1 MSRKNISDVNETGET
16 KDDSVVMKIDNLTK
30 VFESAA
36 GEVVA
41 LRGISISIRKG
52 EFVAVV
58 GPSGSGKS
66 TLLNIIGALDRPTSG
81 KVFIRG
87 VDIFSLSDSEL
98 ATMRNYLIGF
108 IFQSYNLIS
117 RTTVQKNVELPTI
130 LSGMDRAERGRRATK
145 ILSVLGI
152 GDKAGFKPATLS
164 GGQQQRVAIAR
175 ALMNDP
181 AIILADEPTG
191 NLDTKTGQ
199 EVFNLLRMLSSK
211 FRRTIVMVTHN
222 AELAE
227 ASDRAIYIR
236 DGMVEREA
244 VHRR

>member
-1 MSRKNISDVNETGET
+1 MDSRDRLER
-16 KDDSVVMKIDNLTK
+16 DDSVVLKVENLVK

-36 GEVVA
+36 GTVAA
-41 LRGISISIRKG
+41 LRGINLTVRKG
-52 EFVAVV
+52 EFVSIV

-81 KVFIRG
+81 SVSIRG
-87 VDIFSLSDSEL
+87 VDVFSMSDSEL

-108 IFQSYNLIS
+108 IFQSYNLIN
-117 RTTVQKNVELPTI
+117 RTTVMKNVTLPSI
-130 LSGMDRAERGRRATK
+130 VSGMNGEQRERRGSK
-145 ILSVLGI
+145 ILEVLGI
-152 GDKAGFKPATLS
+152 GDKANEKPSNLS

-199 EVFNLLRMLSSK
+199 EVFDLLKMLSSK
-211 FRRTIVMVTHN
+211 FRRTIIMVTHN
-222 AELAE
+222 SELAQ
-227 ASDRAIYIR
+227 ATDRAIFIR
-236 DGMVEREA
+236 DGMVEKEVVFRW
-244 VHRR
+244 

>member
-1 MSRKNISDVNETGET
+1 MSRRNISGMNDSDDM
-16 KDDSVVMKIDNLTK
+16 KDDSVVMKVDNITK

-36 GEVVA
+36 GEVAA
-41 LRGISISIRKG
+41 LQGVSLSIRKG
-52 EFVAVV
+52 EFVAIV

-81 KVFIRG
+81 RVFIRG
-87 VDIFSLSDSEL
+87 VDIFTLSDSEL

-108 IFQSYNLIS
+108 IFQSYNLIN

-130 LSGMDRAERGRRATK
+130 ISGMDHAERSRRARK
-145 ILSVLGI
+145 ILEVLGI
-152 GDKAGFKPATLS
+152 SEKAGFKPSNLS

-222 AELAE
+222 PELAE
-227 ASDRAIYIR
+227 ASDRAIFIR
-236 DGMVEREA
+236 DGMVEKEVAYR
-244 VHRR
+244 

>member
-1 MSRKNISDVNETGET
+1 MSRKNISEMNDSGDMR
-16 KDDSVVMKIDNLTK
+16 DDSVVMRVDNLTK

-36 GEVVA
+36 GEVTA
-41 LRGISISIRKG
+41 LHGVSLSIRKG
-52 EFVAVV
+52 EFVAIV

-87 VDIFSLSDSEL
+87 VDIFTLSDSEL

-108 IFQSYNLIS
+108 IFQSYNLIN

-130 LSGMDRAERGRRATK
+130 LSGMDSAERSRRARK
-145 ILSVLGI
+145 ILEVLGI
-152 GDKAGFKPATLS
+152 SEKAGFKPSNLS

-222 AELAE
+222 PELAE
-227 ASDRAIYIR
+227 ASDRAIFIR
-236 DGMVEREA
+236 DGMVEKEVAYR
-244 VHRR
+244 